1 MREDG
6 VVEKKCTS
14 GQEELS
20 LNQSFPPES
29 CILVIPECSV
39 NVRIVL
45 KPQKYV
51 CARLRASLL
60 LSGHSQK

>member
-6 VVEKKCTS
+6 VVEKKRTS

-45 KPQKYV
+45 KPLQYV
-51 CARLRASLL
+51 CARPFSYLDTP
-60 LSGHSQK
+60 KNK